1 MGAIKINPGPA
12 RQFLGVLYSPFFSQA
27 QGLAYLEGRGKRYQ
41 ALCRFIFL
49 QSLIGP
55 HFEPGLSLRLDAALQ
70 DLEALGGRRRGAE
83 METQR
88 RRGRWWRF
96 GGEGE
101 MCYDSSP

>member
-1 MGAIKINPGPA
+1 MKLNPAPA
-12 RQFLGVLYSPFFSQA
+12 QA
-27 QGLAYLEGRGKRYQ
+27 QGTAYLEARGKRYQ
-41 ALCRFIFL
+41 ALCRLIFL
-49 QSLIGP
+49 QSLIAP

-70 DLEALGGRRRGAE
+70 DLEALEERRRGAE